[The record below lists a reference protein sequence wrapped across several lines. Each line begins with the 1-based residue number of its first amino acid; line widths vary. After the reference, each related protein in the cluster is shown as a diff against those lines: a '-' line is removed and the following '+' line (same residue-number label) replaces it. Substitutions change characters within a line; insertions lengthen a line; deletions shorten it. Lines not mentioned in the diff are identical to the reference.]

1 MINVAFLDAR
11 SLCLINLA
19 KSTKTLEVCLGCNEQ
34 VMKLNYKLGIFWNLM
49 FEDLLEM
56 IIAGHMKRAVTK
68 IY

>member
-1 MINVAFLDAR
+1 MINLAFLNAG
-11 SLCLINLA
+11 SSCLINLA
-19 KSTKTLEVCLGCNEQ
+19 KPTKTIEVCLGCNEQ
-34 VMKLNYKLGIFWNLM
+34 VMKLDEKLGLVWNLM